1 MKNMKRIMMLL
12 MCSALVAM
20 CVPALAQDGGSG
32 DVSQKRVTIKLD
44 YADIRY
50 ALKQLFDS
58 VKVNYSIDPNVQG
71 QVTVSLTDVSFE
83 TALNTVLRQLNLIY
97 RLESGVYYITNRPVE
112 TTPDLG
118 GTTPVDTTPSTPAL
132 SLPEK
137 IQLYNADVYQIA
149 YALGAS
155 VAQIGGRYDLQSGGG
170 GMGGYGGGMGGFGGG
185 GMGGMGGF
193 GGGGMG
199 GFGGGGMGGFGGGG
213 MGGFG
218 GGGMG
223 GFGGGGM
230 GGLGG
235 GFRGGGGGY
244 GGGGL
249 GGGLGGG
256 GFR

>member
-1 MKNMKRIMMLL
+1 MKRIMMLL
-12 MCSALVAM
+12 MCCVLVTM
-20 CVPALAQDGGSG
+20 CVPALAQDGGG

-83 TALNTVLRQLNLIY
+83 TALNTILRQLNLIY

-118 GTTPVDTTPSTPAL
+118 GSTPTEL
-132 SLPEK
+132 PTPTESISLPEK
-137 IQLYNADVYQIA
+137 IQLYNSDVYQIA
-149 YALGAS
+149 YALGAN
-155 VAQIGGRYDLQSGGG
+155 VAQIGGRYDLQN
-170 GMGGYGGGMGGFGGG
+170 

-193 GGGGMG
+193 GGGMG
-199 GFGGGGMGGFGGGG
+199 GFGGGLGGFGGGGLGGFGGGMGGFGGGF
-213 MGGFG
+213 GGFG
-218 GGGMG
+218 GGGFGGFGGGGLG

-235 GFRGGGGGY
+235 GFRGGGGY